1 MQKLPKK
8 LLPTHLQPKK
18 KHNKAMKQDELFL
31 LGKIVRTFGTKG
43 EVVFQFDTEL
53 FSRIKKL
60 ESVYLKINENLVP
73 FFIELIQPRPKS
85 QAMVKFLDVDNTE
98 DASQLAGCDIFIPL
112 EMLPKQKGTQ
122 LYSIEIEGYTVI
134 DANRGETGTVRTV
147 LEMPQQA
154 LLSIDFK
161 GKEILIPI
169 VDEIVKKID
178 RKTKTIHIEAPD
190 GLIELYL
197 EG

>member
-1 MQKLPKK
+1 
-8 LLPTHLQPKK
+8 
-18 KHNKAMKQDELFL
+18 
-31 LGKIVRTFGTKG
+31 
-43 EVVFQFDTEL
+43 VVFQVDAEIL
-53 FSRIKKL
+53 ARLKKL

-73 FFIELIQPRPKS
+73 FFIELLQPKAKG
-85 QAMVKFLDVDNTE
+85 QAMVKFLDVDSTE
-98 DASQLAGCDIFIPL
+98 DASLLAGCDIFIPIAL
-112 EMLPKQKGTQ
+112 LPKQNGSQ

-134 DANRGETGTVRTV
+134 DANQGETGTVRTV

-154 LLSIDFK
+154 LLAIDFN
-161 GKEILIPI
+161 GKEILVPI

-178 RKTKTIHIEAPD
+178 RKNKTIYIDAPE

>member
-1 MQKLPKK
+1 
-8 LLPTHLQPKK
+8 
-18 KHNKAMKQDELFL
+18 MKQDELFQ

-43 EVVFQFDTEL
+43 EVIFQIDSEIL
-53 FSRIKKL
+53 SRIKKL

-73 FFIELIQPRPKS
+73 FFIELLQPKAKG
-85 QAMVKFLDVDNTE
+85 QALVKFLDVDSTDE
-98 DASQLAGCDIFIPL
+98 SSLLSGCDIFIPIAQ
-112 EMLPKQKGTQ
+112 LPKQKGTQ
-122 LYSIEIEGYTVI
+122 LFSVEIEGYAVI
-134 DANRGETGTVRTV
+134 DAIRGETGTVRTV

-154 LLSIDFK
+154 LLAIDFN
-161 GKEILIPI
+161 GKEILVPI

-178 RKTKTIHIEAPD
+178 RKTRTIHIEAPE

>member
-1 MQKLPKK
+1 
-8 LLPTHLQPKK
+8 
-18 KHNKAMKQDELFL
+18 MKQDELFL

-43 EVVFQFDTEL
+43 EVIFQIDSEIL
-53 FSRIKKL
+53 SRIKKL
-60 ESVYLKINENLVP
+60 ESVYLKINENLIP
-73 FFIELIQPRPKS
+73 FFIELIQPKAKG
-85 QAMVKFLDVDNTE
+85 QAMVKFLDVDCTE
-98 DASQLAGCDIFIPL
+98 DATLLAGCEIFIPIG
-112 EMLPKQKGTQ
+112 MLPKQKGTQ
-122 LYSIEIEGYTVI
+122 LYSIEIEGYKVI

-154 LLSIDFK
+154 LLAIDFN
-161 GKEILIPI
+161 GKEILVPI

-178 RKTKTIHIEAPD
+178 RKTKTIHIDAPE

>member
-1 MQKLPKK
+1 
-8 LLPTHLQPKK
+8 
-18 KHNKAMKQDELFL
+18 MKQDELFQ

-43 EVVFQFDTEL
+43 EVIFQINSEI

-73 FFIELIQPRPKS
+73 FFIELIQPKTKG
-85 QAMVKFLDVDNTE
+85 QAMVKFLDVGSTE
-98 DASQLAGCDIFIPL
+98 DASLLAGCDIFIPIAI
-112 EMLPKQKGTQ
+112 LPKQQGTQ
-122 LYSIEIEGYTVI
+122 LFSIEIEGYTVI
-134 DANRGETGTVRTV
+134 DANRGETGKVRTV

-154 LLSIDFK
+154 LLAIDFN
-161 GKEILIPI
+161 GKEILVPF
-169 VDEIVKKID
+169 VDEIVKMIV
-178 RKTKTIHIEAPD
+178 RKTKTIHIEAPE

>member
-1 MQKLPKK
+1 
-8 LLPTHLQPKK
+8 
-18 KHNKAMKQDELFL
+18 MKQEELFQM
-31 LGKIVRTFGTKG
+31 GKIVRTFGSKG
-43 EVVFQFDTEL
+43 EVVFQIDAEIL
-53 FSRIKKL
+53 SRIKKL

-73 FFIELIQPRPKS
+73 FFIEFLQPKAKG
-85 QAMVKFLDVDNTE
+85 QAMVKFLDVDSTE
-98 DASQLAGCDIFIPL
+98 DASLLSGCGVYIPITL
-112 EMLPKQKGTQ
+112 LPKQKSTQ

-134 DANRGETGTVRTV
+134 DATRGETGIVRTV

-154 LLSIDFK
+154 LLAIDFN
-161 GKEILIPI
+161 GIEILVPI

-178 RKTKTIHIEAPD
+178 RKNKTIYIDAPE